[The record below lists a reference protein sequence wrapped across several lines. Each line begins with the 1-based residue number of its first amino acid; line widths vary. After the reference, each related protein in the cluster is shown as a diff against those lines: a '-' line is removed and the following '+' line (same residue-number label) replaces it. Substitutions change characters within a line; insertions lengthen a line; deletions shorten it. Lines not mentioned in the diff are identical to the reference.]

1 MHSPRRTPGVRRSGS
16 SCWARQPAAQR
27 INVRKAVPSGP
38 ARNASKDLEARA
50 RCGVLRAGSR
60 VPVPGLL
67 GARSQSPRWQR
78 ESGSGHPGPV
88 PGHIIHGSC
97 QPVCREMTTG
107 AASIAPAKTIFPVFH
122 PPITRRVGVLSMIC
136 MECLARPDLQ
146 CAVDARIDPSA
157 SMPHSGQ
164 QDHCAPAF
172 AAHLVNTDDVRG
184 ISACGSEARPRRV
197 ARRPRP
203 RPSGS
208 GQ

>member
-60 VPVPGLL
+60 VPVPGSL
-67 GARSQSPRWQR
+67 GALSQSPRWQR
-78 ESGSGHPGPV
+78 GSGSGHPGPV
-88 PGHIIHGSC
+88 P
-97 QPVCREMTTG
+97 
-107 AASIAPAKTIFPVFH
+107 
-122 PPITRRVGVLSMIC
+122 RRVGVLSMIC

-146 CAVDARIDPSA
+146 CPVDARIDPSA

-172 AAHLVNTDDVRG
+172 AAHLVNTDDVPG